1 MLRSKLTA
9 GASLTNDL
17 EVHDWQGRDCDHC
30 KGYGE
35 LDDQASGRLACV
47 HCAGTG
53 EAYGFVCM
61 GPTIGEVVNNV
72 VAFPSRRVAPSSGD
86 LSSIT
91 LESAF
96 AWAETVLTWAVEN
109 HDLMRALLRG
119 DAIIIPKGSINA

>member
-9 GASLTNDL
+9 GASLT
-17 EVHDWQGRDCDHC
+17 
-30 KGYGE
+30 
-35 LDDQASGRLACV
+35 
-47 HCAGTG
+47 
-53 EAYGFVCM
+53 
-61 GPTIGEVVNNV
+61 TIGEVVNNV

-91 LESAF
+91 L
-96 AWAETVLTWAVEN
+96 